1 MAVDWNDLRY
11 LLAIGRR
18 GSLARAAAELGVT
31 KATVSRR
38 IDALEEALGATL
50 IERATSGWSLSDAGR
65 RVVRTATEV
74 EAACVALERDLAR
87 TDESVEGVVRFTA
100 PPWIAE
106 RLVIPAMPGLRARHP
121 DLDLR
126 VLGSHELLDLAAR
139 AADLALRNVI
149 PTHGPLLVRRVGEL
163 AGCVYGSSLYLEH
176 RGFPRDRP
184 ALLQHDLVGYE
195 GMGGMPG
202 FEWIREAPFAARV
215 VFRASDP
222 VGLASAIAA
231 GLGLGAIPCL
241 IGETTPNLVR
251 VESLGV
257 GFSPLYLVT
266 HEDLAGSARA
276 RAVTQFV
283 LEVMR
288 ANEGVLLGHDDAH
301 PSAARDD
308 DGEPPTA
315 G

>member
-11 LLAIGRR
+11 LLAVDRR

-38 IDALEEALGATL
+38 IDALEEALGTTL
-50 IERATSGWSLSDAGR
+50 VERGASGWTLAEAGR

-74 EAACVALERDLAR
+74 EAACLAMERDLAR
-87 TDESVEGVVRFTA
+87 ADERVEGVVRLTA

-106 RLVIPAMPGLRARHP
+106 RLVIPAMPRLLARHRA
-121 DLDLR
+121 LDLR
-126 VLGSHELLDLAAR
+126 VLGSHELLDLVGR

-149 PTHGPLLVRRVGEL
+149 PTHGPLVVRRVGEL
-163 AGCVYGSSLYLEH
+163 AGCVYGSPLYLEH
-176 RGFPRDRP
+176 RGHPRDRA
-184 ALLQHDLVGYE
+184 ALSEHDLVGYE

-202 FEWIREAPFAARV
+202 FEWMREPPFAARV

-241 IGETTPNLVR
+241 LGETMPNLVR

-266 HEDLAGSARA
+266 HEDLVETARA
-276 RAVTQFV
+276 RAVARFLVEV
-283 LEVMR
+283 LR
-288 ANEGVLLGHDDAH
+288 ANEGVLMGHGDAD
-301 PSAARDD
+301 PSARA
-308 DGEPPTA
+308 
-315 G
+315 